1 MQDAGFLAYFHMNG
15 EKPIDLSIVRS
26 RLLPGT
32 TQVCQN
38 SAASQTPNLRTLMPS
53 VQLLCHS
60 ACHTMGIAHTG
71 QFRWTF
77 RHALQRDMLRGMEGE
92 K

>member
-32 TQVCQN
+32 TQVRQK
-38 SAASQTPNLRTLMPS
+38 SGASWTLNLQTLMPL
-53 VQLLCHS
+53 VQRPCRT
-60 ACHTMGIAHTG
+60 ACHTLETAHAD
-71 QFRWTF
+71 Q
-77 RHALQRDMLRGMEGE
+77 LR
-92 K
+92 